1 MSSAFDA
8 VGDVV
13 GSVFDAGGNLVSKA
27 VDVIEETGNFVGDV
41 VSEID
46 FDDALQAYIQTGG
59 NQWAALWAAT
69 PGDEKIGYD
78 YGKKESSGGYYE
90 PKYTFEEGSDRPF
103 QVSFMPGEQGGIP
116 DDINIGNIPP
126 GIYDT
131 FGNVATN
138 VIQKL
143 QRQNQSPEIAQK
155 VVGSMGNILADIS
168 TGKYSKSPAAEYNT
182 RSVLDAYYNGKDGS
196 LGNDILNRYGEAK
209 KKVAEYVSTP
219 SSVFGE
225 VALQGNPFY
234 NFMQQ
239 RDIGKNTQ
247 DAQNIFGSFL
257 SNMPQSQQTQPNIFE
272 PYLQEKGI
280 V

>member
-1 MSSAFDA
+1 MSGAVDA

-13 GSVFDAGGNLVSKA
+13 GSVLDTAGDVVSEA
-27 VDVIEETGNFVGDV
+27 GDFVGDV

-46 FDDALQAYIQTGG
+46 FEDALKTYIQTGSVE
-59 NQWAALWAAT
+59 AAIWAAT

-78 YGKKESSGGYYE
+78 YGVKGGSDNDSGGGVE
-90 PKYTFEEGSDRPF
+90 PSYTFEEESDQPF
-103 QVSFMPGEQGGIP
+103 QVSFMPGDQPDIGGP
-116 DDINIGNIPP
+116 NIGSPFDP
-126 GIYDT
+126 SLYDQ
-131 FGNVATN
+131 FGQVATN
-138 VIQKL
+138 VVNRLKDK
-143 QRQNQSPEIAQK
+143 NESPQIAQN
-155 VVGSMGNILADIS
+155 VVNTMSGILSDVAS
-168 TGKYSKSPAAEYNT
+168 GKFSKSPAAEYNT

-209 KKVAEYVSTP
+209 KKVAEYISTP
-219 SSVFGE
+219 SSAFGE

-239 RDIGKNTQ
+239 RDIGKRVQNV
-247 DAQNIFGSFL
+247 QNIFGGFL